1 MGSKILW
8 RCSLSSTSLRW
19 GDSERGR
26 KEEWAR
32 YSDVQEKEGKEE
44 MNREWEAG
52 RKEKKEGKKGRRKE
66 EGLKPLRKENKFI

>member
-1 MGSKILW
+1 MKNSRFPSSGFT

-32 YSDVQEKEGKEE
+32 YGDAQEKEGKEE
-44 MNREWEAG
+44 MKREREAG
-52 RKEKKEGKKGRRKE
+52 REEKKEGKKGRRKRE
-66 EGLKPLRKENKFI
+66 ERRRA